1 MKLKMPILDNTHRM
15 RIMIIELN
23 IPFSRWQD
31 EKTDFN

>member
-1 MKLKMPILDNTHRM
+1 MKLKMPILDNAHRV
-15 RIMIIELN
+15 RIIIGLN